1 MFQWTCDFV
10 LVQIFFQL
18 VNVSQQGDFE
28 HIRTSRQQS
37 FDNSTKTTKSK
48 ILQQEVNTS
57 NKNYP
62 KFKILTQK
70 DQRCYMLFESENS

>member
-10 LVQIFFQL
+10 LVQFFFQL

-48 ILQQEVNTS
+48 ILQQEMNTS

-70 DQRCYMLFESENS
+70 DQRCYMLFESKNS